1 MLSLIFSYAINHLE
15 HAVPSSLG
23 KSEDCSR
30 NLVVYLLILLYSVK
44 ISQ

>member
-30 NLVVYLLILLYSVK
+30 NFGS
-44 ISQ
+44 ISSYIIMMLC